1 MNTSY
6 KYNCCAKESV
16 CKYSEEYKHDCE
28 QIQKNIVGKT
38 TEVRIICKEFS
49 AKKPT
54 PKEIDRPVR
63 FA

>member
-6 KYNCCAKESV
+6 KCNCCVKESV

-38 TEVRIICKEFS
+38 TEVRIVCSEF
-49 AKKPT
+49 APVPPT
-54 PKEIDRPVR
+54 VR
-63 FA
+63 DARGVNK